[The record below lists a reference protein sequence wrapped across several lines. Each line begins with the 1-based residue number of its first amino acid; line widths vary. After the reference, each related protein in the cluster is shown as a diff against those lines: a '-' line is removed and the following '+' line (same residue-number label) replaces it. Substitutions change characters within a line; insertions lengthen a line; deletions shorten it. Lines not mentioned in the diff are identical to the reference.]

1 MLLENLIN
9 YGLSDKE
16 DKVYLA
22 ALELNESS
30 AQDIAKL
37 AKINR
42 ATVYVIIE
50 SLVRNG
56 LISIVRRGKKS
67 MYLAA
72 NPNKMIEL
80 LEQQKA
86 KIAAKVDEVR
96 SVLPE
101 LETIYNYSPSK
112 PRIRYFEGLAGLQ
125 ELYRDTLKTNQ
136 TIYSFDPVHE
146 GMSKALLKWL
156 GEEYVPER
164 IKKEIDIK
172 VICPHFQQPSTARFI
187 EESKKLRRELR
198 LVPADK
204 FPFTIE
210 IEVYG
215 SKVAIISYDVKEMF
229 GVIIESE
236 AVHKTM
242 KCIFDLSWEGATK
255 YQENN

>member
-1 MLLENLIN
+1 MLLEQLVN
-9 YGLSDKE
+9 YGLSEKE
-16 DKVYLA
+16 AKVYLA
-22 ALELNESS
+22 ALTLNEAS
-30 AQDIAKL
+30 AQDIAKK

-50 SLVRNG
+50 TLQTKG
-56 LISIVRRGKKS
+56 LISIVKRGKKS
-67 MYLAA
+67 VYLAA
-72 NPNKMIEL
+72 NPNKMLEL

-86 KIAAKVDEVR
+86 MVMAKLEEVR
-96 SVLPE
+96 SILPE

-112 PRIRYFEGLAGLQ
+112 PRIRYFEGLSGLK
-125 ELYRDTLKTNQ
+125 ELYQDTLKNNQ

-146 GMSKALLKWL
+146 GMSKSLLKWL

-164 IKKEIDIK
+164 IKKGVTIK
-172 VICPHFQQPSTARFI
+172 VICPRFDQPATKRFI
-187 EESKKLRRELR
+187 EESPKMKRELR

-210 IEVYG
+210 IEIYG

-242 KCIFDLSWEGATK
+242 KCIFDLAWEGASSFK
-255 YQENN
+255 